1 MIWLTDYI
9 LLLQILV
16 EVTTDA
22 NGGADGGCMSLVK
35 GNDFFERGSTSLM
48 ADAPRSGLPNE
59 NFAANNYASRSYNS
73 NLMPNLYLR
82 SPNGDLDNVN
92 GSSGMIT
99 RGSPLGLTGLLN
111 LGNTCY
117 MNSAIQCLVHTP
129 QFTRYFCEDYHRE
142 INRQN
147 PLGNV
152 VSTLCTHMTWRP
164 WCMNMNSF
172 FVEKM
177 RSLLYAFGIAS
188 FDLLNFSTWTISFL
202 ECGSSVGSW
211 SHF

>member
-1 MIWLTDYI
+1 MIWLYTFI
-9 LLLQILV
+9 LFSQILV

-22 NGGADGGCMSLVK
+22 NGSLDGLVK
-35 GNDFFERGSTSLM
+35 RNNFFERESTSLIT
-48 ADAPRSGLPNE
+48 DAPKSGLPNE
-59 NFAANNYASRSYNS
+59 NFAANSYTSRSYNS
-73 NLMPNLYLR
+73 SLTPSLYLR
-82 SPNGDLDNVN
+82 STNGDLDNVP
-92 GSSGMIT
+92 GSSGMST

-152 VSTLCTHMTWRP
+152 VSTLLTHMSWRS
-164 WCMNMNSF
+164 WCFKIKSF
-172 FVEKM
+172 
-177 RSLLYAFGIAS
+177 
-188 FDLLNFSTWTISFL
+188 W
-202 ECGSSVGSW
+202 
-211 SHF
+211 